1 MAPPNGT
8 GSIVPNPIESPI
20 SRLVSS
26 VIVTAFPRI
35 HFGLLDLSHATPRK
49 YGGAGVMLDWPTTVV
64 AARPSSHDEI
74 FGLDALDLSAQDDL
88 LQVLSRLR
96 KEHGAPSLH
105 LEISHTAPQ
114 HIGLGSKTALIL
126 ATIGA
131 VARACQIEISPQN
144 IQRLS
149 GRGGVSGIGL
159 HGFFQGGLLVDGGHV
174 QDSGPHTPSRGAHP
188 ERVPLLVLRASL
200 DCAWQFFLVLPKG
213 RMYSDGAE
221 IELFR
226 TYAPIPR
233 ADSLSALALMYH
245 GVLPAF
251 LTNDLPLLRKSLQSF
266 RQTGFKRR
274 EVESQTRATSHAL
287 EALDTINGCA
297 VGMSSVGPLLFAI
310 TNLPLDEIEPAIRAV
325 CIQTDAELL
334 AICPARNEGH
344 VVKQIQSNA

>member
-1 MAPPNGT
+1 M
-8 GSIVPNPIESPI
+8 PNPFESPTDRPI
-20 SRLVSS
+20 SGA
-26 VIVTAFPRI
+26 IVTAFPRI
-35 HFGLLDLSHATPRK
+35 HIGLLDVSHATARR

-74 FGLDALDLSAQDDL
+74 LGLDRLDLSAQDDL
-88 LQVLSRLR
+88 LQVLSCLR
-96 KEHGAPSLH
+96 SDHGAPSLH
-105 LEISHTAPQ
+105 MEISRSTPQ

-126 ATIGA
+126 ATIVA
-131 VARACQIEISPQN
+131 AARACHIEISQEQ

-159 HGFFQGGLLVDGGHV
+159 HGFFQGGLLVDGGHM
-174 QDSGPHTPSRGAHP
+174 QDSSPHLPSRNTHSEHLP
-188 ERVPLLVLRASL
+188 PLVLRAAL
-200 DCAWQFFLVLPKG
+200 DRSWHFFLILPKG
-213 RMYSDGAE
+213 RAYFDGAE

-226 TYAPIPR
+226 THAPIPA

-251 LTNDLPLLRKSLQSF
+251 LANNLPLLRDALKSF

-274 EVESQTRATSHAL
+274 EVESQSVATSQTLDAL
-287 EALDTINGCA
+287 EAVDGLA

-310 TNLPLDEIEPAIRAV
+310 TNLPLDTVEPAVRAV

-334 AICPARNEGH
+334 AICPARNHGH
-344 VVKQIQSNA
+344 VVEQIQSNA